1 VSDAEERDVARPP
14 RFSEL
19 LSEAATFY
27 RARFAAL
34 VPTFVVA
41 YATIV
46 ALPLLAL
53 IDLSDAALATLAFAL
68 QILSALVGATLFAS
82 AAIVYSDHV
91 GGTRSS
97 LRAALVSV
105 RPLARE
111 VITAALFSAIFS
123 MFALTLLGSLGLL
136 LQPLF
141 VGPPIL
147 IQVVAIEHLRLRD
160 AWPRTRVIASGQW
173 TRVVGMLL
181 GIVLAIALVLIGI
194 FGFVETGTR
203 AASDAARLGVFVAIQ
218 GLIAGLTYPYLAAAQ
233 FVLYRDLNERAAETP
248 SEK

>member
-1 VSDAEERDVARPP
+1 VGDAEERDVARPP

-19 LSEAATFY
+19 LSEAAGLY
-27 RARFAAL
+27 WARFAAL

-41 YATIV
+41 YAVIV

-68 QILSALVGATLFAS
+68 QVMSALVGATLFAS
-82 AAIVYSDHV
+82 ASIVYSDHIE
-91 GGTRSS
+91 GTRSS
-97 LRAALVSV
+97 LRAALGSI

-147 IQVVAIEHLRLRD
+147 IQVVAIEHLRLRE

-181 GIVLAIALVLIGI
+181 GIVIVLALVLIGV
-194 FGFVETGTR
+194 FGFVEAGTR
-203 AASDAARLGVFVAIQ
+203 AASDAARLGVFIAVQ

-233 FVLYRDLNERAAETP
+233 FVLYRDLTARGAEAHA
-248 SEK
+248 EE

>member
-1 VSDAEERDVARPP
+1 MNDAEEHDVTRPP
-14 RFSEL
+14 RFSEIL
-19 LSEAATFY
+19 AEAAGLY
-27 RARFAAL
+27 RARLAAL

-41 YATIV
+41 YIAIV

-53 IDLSDAALATLAFAL
+53 IDLSDTALATLAFAL
-68 QILSALVGATLFAS
+68 QVISALVGTTLFA
-82 AAIVYSDHV
+82 AASLVFSDHL
-91 GGTRSS
+91 GGSRSS
-97 LRAALVSV
+97 LRTALLSL
-105 RPLARE
+105 RPLTRD

-147 IQVVAIEHLRLRD
+147 IQVIAIEHLRLRN

-181 GIVLAIALVLIGI
+181 GIVLALGIVLIAA
-194 FGFVETGTR
+194 FGFVEAGTR
-203 AASDAARLGVFVAIQ
+203 AASDAARLGVFVAVQ
-218 GLIAGLTYPYLAAAQ
+218 GLVAGLTYPYLAAAQ
-233 FVLYRDLNERAAETP
+233 FVLYRDLTGRAAEAP
-248 SEK
+248 SEE